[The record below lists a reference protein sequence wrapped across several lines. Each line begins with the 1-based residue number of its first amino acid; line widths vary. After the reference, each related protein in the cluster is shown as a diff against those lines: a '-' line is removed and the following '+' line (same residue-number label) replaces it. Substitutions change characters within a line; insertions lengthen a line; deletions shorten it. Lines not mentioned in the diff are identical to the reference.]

1 MELINIYRTFHPK
14 ATDYTSLS
22 NSYGIFCR
30 IEHMLGHK
38 VSFGSFKKTEILS
51 SIFSDHSAMK
61 LEILLSYL
69 SFFLFFLIARNS
81 LWLYILL
88 RGYIIY
94 DELPNLSSRSTQSD
108 VSYYL
113 TLFCFNIVILLNIL
127 FHHILFKASLWL
139 TLVCSRVFFVII
151 IFSHMC
157 HGIYILLVRGSK
169 SL

>member
-1 MELINIYRTFHPK
+1 MELINIYRAFHPK
-14 ATDYTSLS
+14 ATDYTFFS
-22 NSYGIFCR
+22 NSYGIFSR

-38 VSFGSFKKTEILS
+38 VSFGSFNKIEILS
-51 SIFSDHSAMK
+51 TIFSDHNTMK
-61 LEILLSYL
+61 LEILLSCL
-69 SFFLFFLIARNS
+69 SFFFFLIARNS

-113 TLFCFNIVILLNIL
+113 TLFCFNIVIPLNIL
-127 FHHILFKASLWL
+127 FCHILLKASLWL
-139 TLVCSRVFFVII
+139 TLVCSRVFFAIS